1 MGNEIVP
8 VLIVG
13 VVIVAVIGGIIYSVI
28 AARKRREA
36 FLQLATELDFEFY
49 PAKDHSLAGQY
60 GFLNKLAK
68 GSNRYAFNILSG
80 DHMGHK
86 VMLFDY
92 HYETHSTNSKGQ
104 RQTQHH
110 YFSVFLLNLPM
121 LFPEITITRE
131 GIFSKIAQAFGYD
144 DIDFESH
151 EFSKKFCVRS
161 KDKKMAYDVC
171 HGRMMEYL
179 LINDDLN
186 IEIDGLTLAFL
197 FDRRLKPERIIPELV
212 RLVQIRELIPSHVLS
227 RS

>member
-8 VLIVG
+8 VIIVG
-13 VVIVAVIGGIIYSVI
+13 LVIVGIIGGIIYSII

-36 FLQLATELDFEFY
+36 FLEIATQLGMEYY
-49 PAKDHSLAGQY
+49 PGKDHTLAGQY
-60 GFLNKLAK
+60 AFLNKLAK
-68 GSNRYAFNILSG
+68 GSNRYAFNVVTG
-80 DHMGHK
+80 EYQGHQ
-86 VMLFDY
+86 VTLFDY

-161 KDKKMAYDVC
+161 KNKKMAYDVC

-186 IEIDGLTLAFL
+186 IEIDGITMAFL
-197 FDRRLKPERIIPELV
+197 FDRRLKPERIVPELV
-212 RLVQIRELIPSHVLS
+212 RLTQVRELIPAHVLD
-227 RS
+227 RT

>member
-1 MGNEIVP
+1 MT
-8 VLIVG
+8 
-13 VVIVAVIGGIIYSVI
+13 VVIVVLVVGGIVGGVIYGII

-36 FLQLATELDFEFY
+36 FFQLATELGLEFS
-49 PAKDHSLAGQY
+49 PAKDRMLADQY
-60 GFLNKLAK
+60 AFLNKLAQ
-68 GSNRYAFNILSG
+68 GSNRYAFNVISG
-80 DHMGHK
+80 DYEGHK
-86 VMLFDY
+86 ILVFDY

-110 YFSVFLLNLPM
+110 HFSVFILNLPA

-161 KDKKMAYDVC
+161 KNKKFAYDIC
-171 HGRMMEYL
+171 HTRMMQFL
-179 LINDDLN
+179 LENDDLN
-186 IEIDGLTLAFL
+186 IEIDGLSMAFL
-197 FDRRLKPERIIPELV
+197 FDRRLKPEQIHPNLMRLTLV
-212 RLVQIRELIPSHVLS
+212 RELIPDYVMN